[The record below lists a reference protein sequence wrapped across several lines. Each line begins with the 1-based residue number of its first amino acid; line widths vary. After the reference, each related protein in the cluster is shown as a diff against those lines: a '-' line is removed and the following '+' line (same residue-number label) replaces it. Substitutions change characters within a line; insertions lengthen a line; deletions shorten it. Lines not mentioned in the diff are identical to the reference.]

1 MDGLHKKLNPLLA
14 GQFTP
19 PGDPIAAAVQSMI
32 AMRVSLV
39 DGLPTMCGVRDRR
52 RQLARSI

>member
-1 MDGLHKKLNPLLA
+1 MGCIKKLNPLLA

>member
-1 MDGLHKKLNPLLA
+1 MGCIKKLNPLLA

-39 DGLPTMCGVRDRR
+39 DGLPTMLCGVRDRR